1 MADLSSYVDR
11 VRVTLKH
18 ASTYKRPSYSVLRE
32 MARQNASLIAPQT
45 MVGHSTKNL
54 LVGLDAIKPIKLDP
68 TAQKK
73 LFSTNPADTAKTSG
87 LRTQELKNALKELVT
102 TSPSKEHIDAWSRHS
117 ALNLGQVR
125 EHLAKVVGG
134 RNRGLKQSRGEELK
148 DALNS
153 LIYSA
158 LPPTHHA
165 AKEMASMLP
174 HSHRSWYRFGKGGPN
189 PGDTVKASEYAADL
203 LKVSKIEKR
212 NGKYVLKT
220 KDGKKTLGT
229 HASKERAMA
238 QETAINISKAKR
250 K

>member
-18 ASTYKRPSYSVLRE
+18 ASTYKRPSYSVMRE

-73 LFSTNPADTAKTSG
+73 LFSTNPADT
-87 LRTQELKNALKELVT
+87 
-102 TSPSKEHIDAWSRHS
+102 
-117 ALNLGQVR
+117 
-125 EHLAKVVGG
+125 
-134 RNRGLKQSRGEELK
+134 
-148 DALNS
+148 
-153 LIYSA
+153 
-158 LPPTHHA
+158 
-165 AKEMASMLP
+165 
-174 HSHRSWYRFGKGGPN
+174 
-189 PGDTVKASEYAADL
+189 VKASEYTAKNTSDALQSFSQVPFVDRMVNSDSYPVRNNEDGTHSTHLMESAEVDGVNIAYPRLTYQAGPLREGQSPWVERSSDDALDNALDTGNYVPFSTPAAADSFA
-203 LKVSKIEKR
+203 KGDWKKSSEIQKR

-229 HASKERAMA
+229 HASKEKAMA

>member
-1 MADLSSYVDR
+1 MADLFSYVDH

-18 ASTYKRPSYSVLRE
+18 ASTYKRPSYAVMRE

-73 LFSTNPADTAKTSG
+73 LFSTNPADT
-87 LRTQELKNALKELVT
+87 
-102 TSPSKEHIDAWSRHS
+102 
-117 ALNLGQVR
+117 
-125 EHLAKVVGG
+125 
-134 RNRGLKQSRGEELK
+134 
-148 DALNS
+148 
-153 LIYSA
+153 
-158 LPPTHHA
+158 
-165 AKEMASMLP
+165 
-174 HSHRSWYRFGKGGPN
+174 
-189 PGDTVKASEYAADL
+189 VKASEYAADL
-203 LKVSKIEKR
+203 LKVSKIQKR

-229 HASKERAMA
+229 HASKEKAMA